1 MEKHYNNC
9 KLFDTNSCPH
19 KDNEDLIF
27 IRRLI
32 KSPPPSSPENISGN
46 ELKNAQAVCLACD
59 SFKAV

>member
-9 KLFDTNSCPH
+9 KLFDTDSCPH

-27 IRRLI
+27 IRTLI
-32 KSPPPSSPENISGN
+32 QSPPPPPKNISGN
-46 ELKNAQAVCLACD
+46 ELKNAQAVCLTCN